1 MIWPFMAALSASLG
15 GQYFQ
20 VPYPARR
27 AGENSDTDR
36 WAGTVR
42 HSRLFPKKGTVLDML
57 RVVDGFGCFCTAVL
71 IAALFFLPT
80 SKAAAKEAGDSGVG
94 QLELNQESE
103 QGKGATTPGPTH
115 ITPMGTDWIA
125 MFAPGTHL
133 YPVYLADPLQPTTAL
148 NAVRYG
154 DTEIPDAGEQRYVFR
169 IGGKIGLLRIS
180 PADCLNR
187 GIQLNLHGTFLGMFD
202 REYSLD
208 NIGWDGL
215 YGIDF
220 TWRGN
225 SGLALKLGINHDS
238 AHVGDE
244 YAERTGRE
252 RIDYTRQEYVLGMSL
267 PVKER
272 FRVYAEGGYAFDLR
286 NEDVQDHWRLQ
297 AGLEVKDEDALWG
310 GRLGCYAAA
319 DVTAYQESDWEPD
332 VTVQA
337 GLIVPV
343 QETLR
348 DFRFGLEYRDGRS
361 VLGEFSM
368 H

>member
-1 MIWPFMAALSASLG
+1 MLVVWIGLCLVPAAAMAGPRDAPANASLTAG
-15 GQYFQ
+15 SPSRA
-20 VPYPARR
+20 VPVSSGR
-27 AGENSDTDR
+27 AL
-36 WAGTVR
+36 A
-42 HSRLFPKKGTVLDML
+42 
-57 RVVDGFGCFCTAVL
+57 
-71 IAALFFLPT
+71 
-80 SKAAAKEAGDSGVG
+80 
-94 QLELNQESE
+94 
-103 QGKGATTPGPTH
+103 
-115 ITPMGTDWIA
+115 
-125 MFAPGTHL
+125 FAPAGRF
-133 YPVYLADPLQPTTAL
+133 YPVYLADPLAPTVAL
-148 NAVRYG
+148 NAVRYR
-154 DTEIPDAGEQRYVFR
+154 DSEIPDAGDRRYVFR
-169 IGGKIGLLRIS
+169 IGGRLGLLRLF
-180 PADCLNR
+180 PKGRPNE
-187 GIQLNLHGTFLGMFD
+187 GVQLNLHGTFLGMFD
-202 REYSLD
+202 RENSLD

-319 DVTAYQESDWEPD
+319 DVTAYQESDWDPD

-343 QETLR
+343 RETLR
-348 DFRFGLEYRDGRS
+348 DFRFGVEYRDGRS

-368 H
+368 REETYWTWGIWIDL